1 MEVKRLGV
9 LVQAFSNM
17 LDAIGMHGLKHP
29 IFYNAPIGI
38 RFEIGGQEAAYME
51 HSGENERIVNSAY
64 ISGALKRAKALYENL
79 PQAPNLLRIDGYTED
94 KNEVHAVISH
104 ICMVAKIP
112 IPQEQTVKLYRIH
125 DDVTTFQVQCY
136 WDLSDM
142 VWSYEFLLEKII
154 EADFGGY
161 SEFASNVYFA
171 DTKNMVLFHLYD
183 DRGADIV
190 ATNKEMLRW
199 LFDEFNHWIL
209 EYDRTK
215 INNIFV
221 K

>member
-1 MEVKRLGV
+1 MGV
-9 LVQAFSNM
+9 LVEAFSNM
-17 LDAIGMHGLKHP
+17 LDAIGMRGLKHP

-38 RFEIGGQEAAYME
+38 RFEIGGEEAAYLE
-51 HSGENERIVNSAY
+51 HSGENEWIVNSAY

-79 PQAPNLLRIDGYTED
+79 PQSPNVLRIDGYTED
-94 KNEVHAVISH
+94 KKEVHAVISD

-112 IPQEQTVKLYRIH
+112 IPQEQIVKLYRID

-161 SEFASNVYFA
+161 CEFTSNVYFA

-215 INNIFV
+215 INSIFV